1 MRIPVGVVL
10 MPRPAEEGEH
20 TGSIRPREERSTKT
34 ELLAGLGAR
43 DGTIF
48 RIAIEGCPNVDAR
61 VLATRLGCGKDWLKR

>member
-1 MRIPVGVVL
+1 MHGARK
-10 MPRPAEEGEH
+10 EH
-20 TGSIRPREERSTKT
+20 TGSIRPRKESPNATKM

-61 VLATRLGCGKDWLKR
+61 VLATRLGCEKDWLKR

>member
-1 MRIPVGVVL
+1 M
-10 MPRPAEEGEH
+10 
-20 TGSIRPREERSTKT
+20 

-61 VLATRLGCGKDWLKR
+61 VLATRLGCEKDWLKR